1 MRIGQLVAWGA
12 VSAMAIGNIAQAA
25 PGPVIPLVGSPSA
38 LSLGV
43 FVPSG
48 SDAKDKG
55 GSTQFSANFQYGLPI
70 IGSLGPLSHTVIGL
84 GVQSGSKGGAHS
96 TVVPLTV
103 TQLFGVNNASPT
115 AGGSAYYGLGAGL
128 YFLNQSD
135 ISVATRIG
143 AQVQA
148 GYNFTSILFA
158 DAKYQFVD
166 HANGFVF
173 SVGGRF

>member
-1 MRIGQLVAWGA
+1 MKIGQWVGA
-12 VSAMAIGNIAQAA
+12 LAVGAMGVGASVQAA

-38 LSLGV
+38 VSLGV

-55 GSTQFSANFQYGLPI
+55 GSTQFAANFQYGLPI

-96 TVVPLTV
+96 TVIPLTV
-103 TQLFGVNNASPT
+103 TQLFGANNGSPT
-115 AGGSAYYGLGAGL
+115 AAGNAYYGVGAGL
-128 YFLNQSD
+128 YFLNQSN

-143 AQVQA
+143 GQVQA
-148 GYNFTSILFA
+148 GFNFTSVLFA

-166 HANGFVF
+166 HANGLVV